1 MFKRNQLVGA
11 ASAVVL
17 GVALMA
23 FASYQIFDSKNIEL
37 TKEEA
42 LSLMNAQTAAV
53 MAVADR
59 DEIVQLLCVKYGVSL
74 ESHSLNV
81 ATGQFVPRSQNVRSK
96 NDGNGGRPPDDAS
109 AKPDDSDA
117 TAGDAVAATAT
128 P

>member
-1 MFKRNQLVGA
+1 MFKRTQLIGA

-17 GVALMA
+17 GAALVV

-59 DEIVQLLCVKYGVSL
+59 DEIVNLLCAKYGVSL

-81 ATGQFVPRSQNVRSK
+81 ATGQFVPRSENVRST
-96 NDGNGGRPPDDAS
+96 NDATGGDGPSSDDDDAN
-109 AKPDDSDA
+109 AA
-117 TAGDAVAATAT
+117 AGGAATT
-128 P
+128 H